1 MSNPVRVPHLP
12 NFLVADYTDC
22 ELDEIPMECPW
33 KCRGEA
39 CSVSIHHRRHRK
51 TGPTHRLAVLRCQ
64 VHEHAFTAYPPGFV
78 PYARRRLDE
87 GPTAHDEP
95 SLVEVLDDSTDFVW
109 DGAEGRYW
117 GTLRCHL
124 DRVANPE
131 QHARSWME
139 TLSRGDVDL
148 VLAELDRHSAD
159 VTSPGAERARQL
171 RDHLTRFRNAVAYD
185 NFVDRGMVVGSGEIE
200 SGHRHVTQRRLK
212 IAGAWWTEEN
222 MDRIAA
228 LRCVR
233 ANGWWDEF
241 CRKAA

>member
-1 MSNPVRVPHLP
+1 MVLEPIPGEVTHTGRQKMKKTCTFREVRLGFAVPDGSDHPTYVAQVGHIGKFAATLALAARHRGADESVCTYAVTDGGIGLRERIEGALDVDPYVLDQRHCRSHLVDTATEME
-12 NFLVADYTDC
+12 VAD
-22 ELDEIPMECPW
+22 
-33 KCRGEA
+33 
-39 CSVSIHHRRHRK
+39 
-51 TGPTHRLAVLRCQ
+51 
-64 VHEHAFTAYPPGFV
+64 
-78 PYARRRLDE
+78 
-87 GPTAHDEP
+87 
-95 SLVEVLDDSTDFVW
+95 
-109 DGAEGRYW
+109 
-117 GTLRCHL
+117 
-124 DRVANPE
+124 PE

-159 VTSPGAERARQL
+159 ATSPGAERARQL
-171 RDHLTRFRNAVAYD
+171 RNHLTRFRDVVAYD
-185 NFVDRGMVVGSGEIE
+185 NFVDRGMVVGSGEVE